1 MVSSKNDPGYEAAI
15 AAVREQQG
23 IDRGAASWL
32 AEQLSSGHQHIGRQ
46 HVFYWKKS
54 GFPDEIIPRVA
65 RLLKMPQSAFARGNI
80 TVKMPRPVWDQL
92 CDGKPKSL
100 IDQTKIL

>member
-1 MVSSKNDPGYEAAI
+1 MVSSKNDPGYDAAI
-15 AAVREQQG
+15 AAVKLQQG

-32 AEQLSSGHQHIGRQ
+32 AEQLYVGRQ
-46 HVFYWKKS
+46 LVFYWKKS

-65 RLLKMPQSAFARGNI
+65 RLLKMPQSTFARGNI

-92 CDGKPKSL
+92 CAGKPKAL
-100 IDQTKIL
+100 IDQAKII